1 VNSKFHEID
10 PRWAWRRYEPGG
22 ESPWNKRRAAHLFRR
37 AGFGADTALLN
48 EAISSSPEE
57 LIEQLVV
64 GVDSSAFTGQ
74 MNQMMRTLAAGNNPR
89 NLASGWLY
97 RMRYTPN
104 PLHEKMALFWHGH
117 FATSGAKVEQPELLL
132 NQNELFR
139 RHALGNFGQLVL
151 AIARDPAM
159 LLYLDSATN
168 RKSHPNENFARE
180 LLELFCLGLG
190 AYSERDI
197 QELARCFTGWEVNQG
212 KFRFN
217 HYQADTGVKSI
228 FAEHGG
234 FTGDDGVRVVLEQP
248 ATSRFIVRK
257 LLRFF
262 VADGDFPE
270 ALVEPLAAQFRA
282 DGLQLAG
289 VMRTILGSELFF
301 SEQVAG
307 QKVRSPVEFGIG
319 LLCGLDATANLNML
333 AEELGALGQSLYF
346 PPNVKGWD
354 GGKSWINSATI
365 LGRGNLARRLLTN
378 SETRFGGRKL
388 PEYLAGQGV
397 VEAEAGLNR
406 LLELFVA
413 IPIPD
418 SSHARLLELARR
430 GDAWADVLHAITVL
444 PEFQLS

>member
-1 VNSKFHEID
+1 VNSRFQEID
-10 PRWAWRRYEPGG
+10 PSWAWRRYEPGP

-37 AGFGADTALLN
+37 AGFGADAAALN
-48 EAISSSPEE
+48 EAISGSPGE
-57 LIEQLVV
+57 LIERLVV
-64 GVDSSAFTGQ
+64 GVDAPDFTDQ

-104 PLHEKMALFWHGH
+104 PLHEKMTLFWHGH
-117 FATSGAKVEQPELLL
+117 FATSGAKVEKAELLL
-132 NQNELFR
+132 NQNELLR
-139 RHALGNFGQLVL
+139 RHAIGDFGQLVL

-190 AYSERDI
+190 AYTERDI

-212 KFRFN
+212 EFRFN
-217 HYQADTGVKSI
+217 RFQADFGVKSI
-228 FAEHGG
+228 FGKRG
-234 FTGDDGVRVVLEQP
+234 NFTGEDGVRVVLEQP
-248 ATSRFIVRK
+248 ATSRFLVRK

-262 VADGDFPE
+262 VADGDFPDP
-270 ALVEPLAAQFRA
+270 LIEPLAAQFRA

-289 VMRTILGSELFF
+289 VIRTILGSELFY
-301 SEQVAG
+301 SDRVAG
-307 QKVRSPVEFGIG
+307 RKVRSPVEFGIG
-319 LLCGLDATANLNML
+319 LLRGLDATVNLNML
-333 AEELGALGQSLYF
+333 AEELGALGQSLIF

-365 LGRGNLARRLLTN
+365 LGRGNLARRLVTN

-397 VEAEAGLNR
+397 VEPEAGLNW
-406 LLELFVA
+406 LLEQFIA
-413 IPIPD
+413 IPIAE
-418 SSHARLLELARR
+418 SSHARLLELAQR
-430 GDAWADVLHAITVL
+430 GDAWADVLHAMAVL